1 MKYDVTVHFDRSS
14 VYLSEQMSDKDFE
27 NLIRAYQDGAIW
39 TTANNAVAMS
49 KVTYINWANNQR
61 NF

>member
-14 VYLSEQMSDKDFE
+14 VYIGEMSAKDFE
-27 NLIRAYQDGAIW
+27 NLIRSYQDGAIW
-39 TTANNAVAMS
+39 TTPTHAVSLS
-49 KVTYINWANNQR
+49 KATYINWSNNQR